1 MVEVKE
7 LAILFKRRVDQESG
21 DTTFIPYRIIEGC
34 YDEDNEVFIDKDE
47 NSYHHIVD
55 FELFAGNAYGGRVE
69 ISKLLSENPK
79 ATLKE

>member
-47 NSYHHIVD
+47 NSYHHIV
-55 FELFAGNAYGGRVE
+55 
-69 ISKLLSENPK
+69 LLSLHIAFHSVTNTRNV
-79 ATLKE
+79 ANGLG